1 MRSATVPVHQPN
13 QPIDFPRLCWNTRW
27 WRVRGAQAAV
37 QPRGPRSVLFE
48 RGNSVL
54 LRHGS
59 ENPSCSGSQDLRGL
73 ERCTMCKCRP
83 FLKSVES
90 DQTEMCVHCT
100 CDWVKLFVLCPNGNF
115 TDERSKLVLHLVFS
129 PPPLPACFIHAPFA
143 TTPKSKT
150 CRYAGQYG
158 TVCRGLVISTEWNP
172 SSFLCGRPARCN
184 KAIVTS

>member
-1 MRSATVPVHQPN
+1 MRSATVHQPN

-115 TDERSKLVLHLVFS
+115 TDERSQLFLLSFPLLPF
-129 PPPLPACFIHAPFA
+129 PPALFMRPLPRH
-143 TTPKSKT
+143 PK
-150 CRYAGQYG
+150 A
-158 TVCRGLVISTEWNP
+158 
-172 SSFLCGRPARCN
+172 RPAGTQASMVRCAVDLLSLQN
-184 KAIVTS
+184 GILLHFYAADRHVATRRSSRAD

>member
-1 MRSATVPVHQPN
+1 MRSATVHQPN

-59 ENPSCSGSQDLRGL
+59 ENPSCSESQDLRGL
-73 ERCTMCKCRP
+73 ERCTMCSRCRP

-129 PPPLPACFIHAPFA
+129 PPPLPIP
-143 TTPKSKT
+143 
-150 CRYAGQYG
+150 
-158 TVCRGLVISTEWNP
+158 VISALLKSFKSHSTNPP
-172 SSFLCGRPARCN
+172 SSNVHPPEGPTEVSTMVIDCSTQYPTQGG
-184 KAIVTS
+184 T